1 MGYRTSTDVYFLDA
15 PPEKVWTLVAD
26 PTVIEELVAH
36 GVTFEPELQGPVST
50 GDTWVEV
57 HGPECD
63 DDRVPWEVVEARAPE
78 VVRLHGW
85 QSGMRQESTFEL
97 TPHDGGTI
105 LRTRLT
111 LTPTLRGRSKAATAD
126 VAPVRGRD
134 ARVDGRARARPG
146 EAEPAG
152 TTACGGRALVVI
164 GRHAIYICPWRS
176 G

>member
-15 PPEKVWTLVAD
+15 SPERVWALVAD

-36 GVTFEPELQGPVST
+36 GVTFEPERSGPVST

-63 DDRVPWEVVEARAPE
+63 GDRVPWTAVEARAPE
-78 VVRLHGW
+78 LVRLHGW

-97 TPHDGGTI
+97 TPHDGGTM

-111 LTPTLRGRSKAATAD
+111 LTPSLRGRSKERPLTWLLFAVGLLGWMVDREPDLVKQNLPARLRAAD
-126 VAPVRGRD
+126 
-134 ARVDGRARARPG
+134 
-146 EAEPAG
+146 EP
-152 TTACGGRALVVI
+152 L
-164 GRHAIYICPWRS
+164 S
-176 G
+176 S

>member
-36 GVTFEPELQGPVST
+36 GVTFEPELSGPVST
-50 GDTWVEV
+50 GDAWVEV

-78 VVRLHGW
+78 VVRLRGW

-97 TPHDGGTI
+97 TPHDGGTM
-105 LRTRLT
+105 LRSRLT
-111 LTPTLRGRSKAATAD
+111 LTPSLRGRSKQRPLTWLLFAVGLLGWMVAREPDLVKQNLPARLRAAD
-126 VAPVRGRD
+126 
-134 ARVDGRARARPG
+134 
-146 EAEPAG
+146 EP
-152 TTACGGRALVVI
+152 L
-164 GRHAIYICPWRS
+164 S
-176 G
+176 S

>member
-15 PPEKVWTLVAD
+15 PPERVWELVAD

-36 GVTFEPELQGPVST
+36 GVTFEPAPDGPVST

-57 HGPECD
+57 HGPECN
-63 DDRVPWEVVEARAPE
+63 DDRVPWKVVEARPPQI
-78 VVRLHGW
+78 VRLHGW

-111 LTPTLRGRSKAATAD
+111 LTPTLRGRSKERPLTWLLFAVGILGWM
-126 VAPVRGRD
+126 VAREPDLVQQNLP
-134 ARVDGRARARPG
+134 ARLHAVD
-146 EAEPAG
+146 EP
-152 TTACGGRALVVI
+152 L
-164 GRHAIYICPWRS
+164 S
-176 G
+176 S